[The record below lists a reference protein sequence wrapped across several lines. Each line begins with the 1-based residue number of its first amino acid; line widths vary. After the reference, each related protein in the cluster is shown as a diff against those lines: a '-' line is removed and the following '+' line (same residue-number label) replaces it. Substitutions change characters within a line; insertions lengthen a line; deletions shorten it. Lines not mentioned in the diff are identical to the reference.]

1 MNNELALPV
10 DVGDSVVISG
20 AENTL
25 CKHEKQTVK
34 WGTEIGTMLA
44 NPFLI

>member
-1 MNNELALPV
+1 MNNEIALPV

-25 CKHEKQTVK
+25 CKHDKQTVK
-34 WGTEIGTMLA
+34 MRDRNWYYVS
-44 NPFLI
+44 